1 QIISQTKHH
10 KRVSINE
17 IQDELIEDFSF
28 FDDWM
33 AKYEYIIQLGK
44 ELLLIDERFKE
55 DEYLI
60 KGCQSKVWLHA
71 SHDGGKVVFT
81 ADSDAIIKKGLVA
94 LMVKVLS
101 GHTPQEIAESDL
113 YFIDRI
119 GLQEHLSPTRANGL
133 LSMVKQ
139 MKLYAAALNAQA

>member
-1 QIISQTKHH
+1 MT
-10 KRVSINE
+10 INE
-17 IQDELIEDFSF
+17 IQDELIDDFAF

-44 ELLLIDERFKE
+44 ELPLIDQQYKK

-71 SHDGGKVVFT
+71 DHQDGKVLFT
-81 ADSDAIIKKGLVA
+81 ADSDAIITKGLVA

-101 GHTPQEIAESDL
+101 GHTAEEIAGSDL
-113 YFIDRI
+113 YFIDQI
-119 GLQEHLSPTRANGL
+119 GLKEHLSPTRANGL
-133 LSMVKQ
+133 LAMVKQ
-139 MKLYAAALNAQA
+139 MKMYAVALHRASLS

>member
-1 QIISQTKHH
+1 MT
-10 KRVSINE
+10 INE
-17 IQDELIEDFSF
+17 IQDELIADFSF

-33 AKYEYIIQLGK
+33 AKYEYIIQLGR
-44 ELLLIDERFKE
+44 ELPLIDEAFKQ

-71 SHDGGKVVFT
+71 VHEDGKVVFT
-81 ADSDAIIKKGLVA
+81 ADSDAIITKGLVA
-94 LMVKVLS
+94 LMVSVLS
-101 GHTPQEIAESDL
+101 GHTPQEIVSSDL
-113 YFIDRI
+113 YFIDQI

-139 MKLYAAALNAQA
+139 MKLYAAALNTIDN